1 MTGHHHDGAPAVEAL
16 AVPAGPASPRPAAPC
31 WLRPW
36 PATGRSCRTPPPDR
50 SRRSPTTTRPRSP
63 RRWRSSSAPPA
74 PRAPPSERC
83 SRHRPC
89 EPAPAPPTPT
99 LGGPGQWLLAIP
111 AHHIA
116 GLQVLVRSLDA
127 GDAAPRD
134 GPHRRLPAPGV
145 RRSHRTVWP
154 RAPAG
159 TPVSCPPRWSACSTT
174 PVAPTPC
181 ERSMPCSSV
190 APRCRPR
197 LRARAE
203 RARVHLVATYGMSET
218 AGGCVYDGRAPAPH
232 RGRAGRGGSYPARRP
247 DDRPTATSAS
257 PPSRERRSETDED
270 GIRWFRTDDVGHV
283 DDDGT
288 LHVDGRV
295 DDLIITGGLKVA
307 PRLVEE
313 AILEHVPGIRE
324 VVVVGSPRPTSGG
337 ACVSAL
343 VVLSPGRPSTT
354 SPPPTCE
361 PTCAASCPTTP
372 CHDGPLTSPAI
383 PTRGPGKPD
392 RRAVEAMF
400 TVG

>member
-16 AVPAGPASPRPAAPC
+16 AVPAGPASLDLLPLLAEALAGDRPVMPHAASGPV
-31 WLRPW
+31 PPVPDHD
-36 PATGRSCRTPPPDR
+36 PASLPEALAVVVGTSGSTG
-50 SRRSPTTTRPRSP
+50 SPK
-63 RRWRSSSAPPA
+63 
-74 PRAPPSERC
+74 RAMLT
-83 SRHRPC
+83 
-89 EPAPAPPTPT
+89 APALRASARATHAT

-127 GDAAPRD
+127 GTPPLAMDLTDGFRPQAFVAATE
-134 GPHRRLPAPGV
+134 RLAPGARRYTSLVPTQVV
-145 RRSHRTVWP
+145 RLLDHPGGADALRTFDAVLVGG
-154 RAPAG
+154 AA
-159 TPVSCPPRWSACSTT
+159 
-174 PVAPTPC
+174 
-181 ERSMPCSSV
+181 MP
-190 APRCRPR
+190 PR

-218 AGGCVYDGRAPAPH
+218 AGGCVYDGRALPRTEVELDEEA
-232 RGRAGRGGSYPARRP
+232 RILLGGPTIAHGYLGLP
-247 DDRPTATSAS
+247 DLT
-257 PPSRERRSETDED
+257 RETFGTDED

-288 LHVDGRV
+288 VHVDGRV

-324 VVVVGSPRPTSGG
+324 AVVVGSPDHEWG
-337 ACVSAL
+337 AVVSAL
-343 VVLSPGRPSTT
+343 VVLAPDAVHDVT
-354 SPPPTCE
+354 
-361 PTCAASCPTTP
+361 AADLRAHLRGILPDHALP
-372 CHDGPLTSPAI
+372 RRALTSPAI

>member
-16 AVPAGPASPRPAAPC
+16 AVPAGPASLDLLPLLAEALAGDRPVMPHAASGPVPPVPDHDPTS
-31 WLRPW
+31 LPE
-36 PATGRSCRTPPPDR
+36 ALAVVIGTSGSTG
-50 SRRSPTTTRPRSP
+50 SPK
-63 RRWRSSSAPPA
+63 
-74 PRAPPSERC
+74 RAMLT
-83 SRHRPC
+83 
-89 EPAPAPPTPT
+89 APALRASARATHAT

-127 GDAAPRD
+127 GTPPPRD
-134 GPHRRLPAPGV
+134 GPHRRLPPRGV
-145 RRSHRTVWP
+145 RRSHRTVGPGRPPVHQP
-154 RAPAG
+154 RAPTQVIRLLDHPGGADALRTFDAVLVG
-159 TPVSCPPRWSACSTT
+159 GA
-174 PVAPTPC
+174 A
-181 ERSMPCSSV
+181 MP
-190 APRCRPR
+190 PR

-218 AGGCVYDGRAPAPH
+218 AGGCVYDGRALPRTEVELDEEARILLGGPTIAHGYLGLPAL
-232 RGRAGRGGSYPARRP
+232 
-247 DDRPTATSAS
+247 T
-257 PPSRERRSETDED
+257 RETFGTDED

-324 VVVVGSPRPTSGG
+324 VVVVGSPDHEWG

-343 VVLSPGRPSTT
+343 VVLSPDAVHDVT
-354 SPPPTCE
+354 
-361 PTCAASCPTTP
+361 AADLRAHLRGILPDHALP
-372 CHDGPLTSPAI
+372 RRALTSPAI